1 MEIIPVIDLLDHQV
15 VHARHGERER
25 YRPITSSLCSS
36 SEPLPIMDAL
46 LALHPF
52 RQIYIADINAIQKRG
67 GHDGIIKNLVEQYQD
82 IDLWL
87 DNGIAGKSQLGQ
99 WQIPGISCIIGSEN
113 LASKNELHG
122 ILDHHRKTV
131 ILSLDSNRSGQLGPA
146 GLAEDAEYWPDKVI
160 VMTLNKV
167 GSLLGP
173 DFSYLEKILGL
184 ARKQSSDIHVYA
196 AGGIRNMDD
205 LLQLRDLGIT
215 GALVATALHN
225 GSITAAEVAE
235 LSGA

>member
-1 MEIIPVIDLLDHQV
+1 
-15 VHARHGERER
+15 
-25 YRPITSSLCSS
+25 
-36 SEPLPIMDAL
+36 
-46 LALHPF
+46 
-52 RQIYIADINAIQKRG
+52 
-67 GHDGIIKNLVEQYQD
+67 
-82 IDLWL
+82 
-87 DNGIAGKSQLGQ
+87 
-99 WQIPGISCIIGSEN
+99 
-113 LASKNELHG
+113 
-122 ILDHHRKTV
+122 
-131 ILSLDSNRSGQLGPA
+131 
-146 GLAEDAEYWPDKVI
+146 
-160 VMTLNKV
+160 MTLNKV